1 LKTPEERIAELEST
15 VAMLLHFLNP
25 TADAITM
32 TLRRLQALE
41 TILADKHIVTDA
53 EITAKLQA
61 IDDAATLEAEYSP
74 EFEEWRQVREVLKRQ
89 AEGQRLEET

>member
-1 LKTPEERIAELEST
+1 MKTPEERIAELEST
-15 VAMLLHFLNP
+15 VAILLSFLNP

-41 TILADKHIVTDA
+41 AILTDKHIVTDA
-53 EITAKLQA
+53 EITANMQA

-74 EFEEWRQVREVLKRQ
+74 EFEEWRRVRDILRRQ
-89 AEGQRLEET
+89 TENQRTEEA